1 MKLID
6 SKNGNAISE
15 TANPVGDSRSQAFG
29 SGQQN
34 LLSED
39 FGTRMRTGFYK
50 KSVCSKIVTH
60 RNNISGDV
68 RITLF
73 IRVHKGKKTAKL
85 YACSLFIH
93 ITPAEV
99 EGFHTD
105 PSIVY

>member
-1 MKLID
+1 
-6 SKNGNAISE
+6 
-15 TANPVGDSRSQAFG
+15 
-29 SGQQN
+29 
-34 LLSED
+34 
-39 FGTRMRTGFYK
+39 MRTGFYK
-50 KSVCSKIVTH
+50 KSVCSKTVTH

-105 PSIVY
+105 PSIVYEDADL